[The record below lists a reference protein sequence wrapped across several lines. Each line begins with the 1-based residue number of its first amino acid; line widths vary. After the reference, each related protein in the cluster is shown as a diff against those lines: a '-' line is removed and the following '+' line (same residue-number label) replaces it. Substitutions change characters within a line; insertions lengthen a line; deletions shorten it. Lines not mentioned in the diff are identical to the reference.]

1 MYGRDYNGKTYTLEA
16 SGGLINGS
24 LVMQD
29 KETDSYWFIMSDE
42 VIAGEL
48 AGTKI
53 NEMPVGK
60 KMRWKDWVKKHPNT
74 LVLSVK
80 GKEDVAFNR
89 YENYFAS
96 TEGFRG
102 LKAKDTRVH
111 TKQPIYSFHLEGE
124 AYAVPYFLTE
134 DGRSFE
140 LRNDLYVFFY
150 RPKDVDLLHST
161 VAYISNTGDFQK
173 QNSSWIHSESKCQF
187 DSETGLFNGEGDNCP
202 SKLNGFDT
210 FWYNWSLNNPGT
222 KILAE

>member
-42 VIAGEL
+42 VIAGDL

-53 NEMPVGK
+53 NEMPVGE
-60 KMRWKDWVKKHPNT
+60 KMKWKDWLRKHPDT

-80 GKEDVAFNR
+80 GKEDRDGNH
-89 YENYFAS
+89 YSSYFES
-96 TEGFRG
+96 SEGFRG
-102 LKAKDTRVH
+102 LKAKDTRLH
-111 TKQPIYSFHLEGE
+111 TKQPIYSFHLQGD
-124 AYAVPYFLTE
+124 AYAVPYFLME
-134 DGRSFE
+134 DGRSFK

-161 VAYISNTGDFQK
+161 VAYISNTGEFIK
-173 QNSSWIHSESKCQF
+173 KNGIWIHNKSKCQF
-187 DSETGLFNGEGDNCP
+187 DSRIASFNGEGDNCP
-202 SKLNGFDT
+202 SKLDGFDT
-210 FWYNWSLNNPGT
+210 FWYNWSLNNPAT

>member
-1 MYGRDYNGKTYTLEA
+1 MYGREYNGKTYTLEA

-42 VIAGEL
+42 VISGEL
-48 AGTKI
+48 KGTKI
-53 NEMPVGK
+53 KELPIST

-102 LKAKDTRVH
+102 LKAKDTRLH
-111 TKQPIYSFHLEGE
+111 TKQPIYSFHFEGE
-124 AYAVPYFLTE
+124 AYAVPYFLME

-140 LRNDLYVFFY
+140 LREDLRVFFY
-150 RPKDVDLLHST
+150 RPKEADILHST
-161 VAYISNTGDFQK
+161 VAYFSHSGNFQK
-173 QNSSWIHSESKCQF
+173 KKDAWIHESSNCIFDSNSSLF
-187 DSETGLFNGEGDNCP
+187 TGGNGNCP
-202 SKLNGFDT
+202 TRLNGFDT

-222 KILAE
+222 KILTE